1 MRPRTACCFGATS
14 LSLFDAGYVT
24 IMPTVNFEVS
34 RRIKKEFEN
43 GRRYYELHGRTIVV
57 PDDPRSCLGRG
68 LTCPKARACLESAT
82 SAAFSD
88 SWTFL
93 LESINPT
100 TGRIAESGQL

>member
-1 MRPRTACCFGATS
+1 
-14 LSLFDAGYVT
+14 
-24 IMPTVNFEVS
+24 
-34 RRIKKEFEN
+34 
-43 GRRYYELHGRTIVV
+43 VV